1 MLKFVGLRQQNPDSA
16 SWDHRDADWCTP
28 TGLRTPNEIPQA
40 WRSLWNWLRG
50 APRSE
55 GIPAPAV
62 ADAAPHLAG
71 LVSRDQ
77 GERLVALYDLV
88 ALGEQAVAVLVE
100 ALLATAGLDRHTS
113 PPPTDPA
120 FHGGSPDHRHRGFT
134 HRQFTPEDTAVAL
147 GAVGEPAVAALLE
160 LLDHDDPWMRMNA
173 AYAIGEADP
182 NGVCADRLGALL
194 EDQLD
199 AVVRAALDA
208 LCCQPSFTGAT
219 VQRLHRLLTEDTVPW
234 HAPAM
239 GAQWSIQDQI
249 RYVTVWALTARAS
262 NPDPPA
268 VLEAALVAAWREDT
282 GYSPA
287 VACEGLARLAT
298 NSALAAAVRYLQTYR
313 CDPAYHRFWRAMVR
327 GSARA

>member
-1 MLKFVGLRQQNPDSA
+1 M
-16 SWDHRDADWCTP
+16 HADR
-28 TGLRTPNEIPQA
+28 LRTPNEIPQA
-40 WRSLWNWLRG
+40 WRLLWNWLRG

-62 ADAAPHLAG
+62 ADAATRLAG

-77 GERLVALYDLV
+77 GGRLAALYDLV

-208 LCCQPSFTGAT
+208 LCCQPSFTGVT
-219 VQRLHRLLTEDTVPW
+219 VQRLHRTSDRRHRPMARTRNGCTVEYSGSDSLCDR
-234 HAPAM
+234 M
-239 GAQWSIQDQI
+239 GVDSPGVQSVSAGGVGS
-249 RYVTVWALTARAS
+249 
-262 NPDPPA
+262 DP
-268 VLEAALVAAWREDT
+268 R
-282 GYSPA
+282 
-287 VACEGLARLAT
+287 CGLAGRHRVCRPWL
-298 NSALAAAVRYLQTYR
+298 
-313 CDPAYHRFWRAMVR
+313 PAR
-327 GSARA
+327 GSRAW